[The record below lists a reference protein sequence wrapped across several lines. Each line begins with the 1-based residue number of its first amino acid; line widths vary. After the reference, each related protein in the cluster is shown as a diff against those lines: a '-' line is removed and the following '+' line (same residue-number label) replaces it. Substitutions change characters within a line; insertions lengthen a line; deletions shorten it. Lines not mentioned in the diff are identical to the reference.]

1 MRAEARLIRHHAPV
15 TERDEPVGVRGE
27 RGIVGDEDERAAER
41 AVEAQDQLDDLLAGG
56 GVEIAGG
63 LVGEEHRRPARHRAR
78 DGHALL
84 LATRELDRI
93 VLRAIGEPYL
103 VQERAGPGER
113 VRLARQL
120 QRHRDVLQRGEGG
133 NEVKGLED
141 VPDGV
146 EAEAGGGGPIEPGDE
161 AEQGGLAATRR
172 PRDGHELARGDR
184 EGHVREHV
192 DGSVAAGEAHA
203 DARDLNN
210 DCVSYYTGDT
220 EEAGTRTCWAH
231 TISGRFCSP
240 ACSCG
245 SRPAPTTCTSS
256 RGASRRAGA

>member
-1 MRAEARLIRHHAPV
+1 MRAEARLVRHHAPV
-15 TERDEPVGVRGE
+15 TEGDEPVGVCRQ
-27 RGIVGDEDERAAER
+27 RGIVSDEDEGAAQG
-41 AVEAQDQLDDLLAGG
+41 AVEAEDQLDDLLAGG

-63 LVGEEHRRPARHRAR
+63 LVGEEHRWPARHRAR

-84 LATRELDRI
+84 LAARQLYWI
-93 VLRAIGEPYL
+93 VLGALGEPDL
-103 VQERAGPGER
+103 AQERAGARER

-141 VPDGV
+141 VADGV
-146 EAEAGGGGPIEPGDE
+146 EAEAREGVLPERGDLRLRHADAAGRGSIEPGDE
-161 AEQGGLAATRR
+161 AEQRGLAAARR

-192 DGSVAAGEAHA
+192 DGAVAAGEAHA
-203 DARDLNN
+203 DARDLNH

-220 EEAGTRTCWAH
+220 EEAGTRTCWAR
-231 TISGRFCSP
+231 T
-240 ACSCG
+240 
-245 SRPAPTTCTSS
+245 
-256 RGASRRAGA
+256 